1 MSIFVI
7 YLRLIIDQKEENMFG
22 FRHAMRE
29 GRHGHGLDG
38 HQASPR
44 GGRSGRGEGGRG
56 WSEDGQGFGRGG
68 GRRRMFDG
76 GELRLVLLKLIAD
89 KPRHGYDLIRAIEE
103 RTGGAYAPSPGIVYP
118 TLTMLSEMGLI
129 DEQLAEGARK
139 LFAVTPEG
147 TAHLAEHEA
156 EVAAMLSRLDALGA
170 MRERTDAVPIRRAMH
185 NLRSVL
191 MSRLGDGLDK
201 DRMHDAVALIDEVAQ
216 KIERL

>member
-1 MSIFVI
+1 
-7 YLRLIIDQKEENMFG
+7 MFG
-22 FRHAMRE
+22 FRHPMRE
-29 GRHGHGLDG
+29 GRGGRGGGFDG
-38 HQASPR
+38 HHAGPR
-44 GGRSGRGEGGRG
+44 GGRPGRGEGPRG
-56 WSEDGQGFGRGG
+56 WGEDGPGFGRGG

-76 GELRLVLLKLIAD
+76 GELRLVLLKLIAE

-139 LFAVTPEG
+139 LFAITPEG

-156 EVAAMLSRLDALGA
+156 EVVAMLARLDALGA
-170 MRERTDAVPIRRAMH
+170 MRERTDAVPIHRALH

-191 MSRLGDGLDK
+191 HSRLGEGLDK
-201 DRMHDAVALIDEVAQ
+201 DRMHDAAALIDEAAR

>member
-1 MSIFVI
+1 
-7 YLRLIIDQKEENMFG
+7 MFG

-29 GRHGHGLDG
+29 GRHGRGFDG
-38 HQASPR
+38 HHAGPR
-44 GGRSGRGEGGRG
+44 GSKFGRGEGGRG
-56 WSEDGQGFGRGG
+56 WSEDGPGFGRGG

-118 TLTMLSEMGLI
+118 TLTLLSEMGLI

-139 LFAVTPEG
+139 QFAVTPEG

-156 EVAAMLSRLDALGA
+156 EVVAMLARLDALGA

-201 DRMHDAVALIDEVAQ
+201 ERMLEATALIDEAAR

>member
-1 MSIFVI
+1 
-7 YLRLIIDQKEENMFG
+7 MFG

-29 GRHGHGLDG
+29 GRHGRGFDG
-38 HQASPR
+38 HHAGPR
-44 GGRSGRGEGGRG
+44 RGRHRRGEEERG
-56 WSEDGQGFGRGG
+56 WNEDGPGFGRGG

-118 TLTMLSEMGLI
+118 TLTLLSEMGLI

-156 EVAAMLSRLDALGA
+156 EVVAMLARLDALGA

-191 MSRLGDGLDK
+191 MSRLGEGLDK
-201 DRMHDAVALIDEVAQ
+201 ERMHEAVALIDEAAR

>member
-1 MSIFVI
+1 
-7 YLRLIIDQKEENMFG
+7 MFG
-22 FRHAMRE
+22 HRHAMRE
-29 GRHGHGLDG
+29 SRHCHGGDFGGHHAG
-38 HQASPR
+38 PR
-44 GGRSGRGEGGRG
+44 GGRFGRGEGPRG
-56 WSEDGQGFGRGG
+56 WSEDGPGSGRGG

-129 DEQLAEGARK
+129 EEQLAEGARK
-139 LFAVTPEG
+139 QFAITPEG
-147 TAHLAEHEA
+147 TAHLVEHDA
-156 EVAAMLSRLDALGA
+156 EVTAMLARLDALGA
-170 MRERTDAVPIRRAMH
+170 MRERTDAVPIRRALH

-191 MSRLGDGLDK
+191 QSRLGEGLDK
-201 DRMHDAVALIDEVAQ
+201 DRMHDAAALIDEVAQ

>member
-1 MSIFVI
+1 
-7 YLRLIIDQKEENMFG
+7 MFG
-22 FRHAMRE
+22 QRHAMRE
-29 GRHGHGLDG
+29 GHRCNGGDFGGRHMG
-38 HQASPR
+38 PR
-44 GGRSGRGEGGRG
+44 GGRFGRGEGPRG
-56 WSEDGQGFGRGG
+56 WSEEGPGSGRGGG

-129 DEQLAEGARK
+129 EEQLAEGARK
-139 LFAVTPEG
+139 QFAITPEG

-156 EVAAMLSRLDALGA
+156 EVTAMLARLDALGA
-170 MRERTDAVPIRRAMH
+170 MRERTDAVPIRRALH

-191 MSRLGDGLDK
+191 QSRLGEGLDK
-201 DRMHDAVALIDEVAQ
+201 ERMHDAAALIDEVAQ

>member
-1 MSIFVI
+1 
-7 YLRLIIDQKEENMFG
+7 MFG

-29 GRHGHGLDG
+29 GRHGRGFDG
-38 HQASPR
+38 HHAGPR

-56 WSEDGQGFGRGG
+56 WDEDGPGFGRSG

-118 TLTMLSEMGLI
+118 TLTLLSEMGLI

-139 LFAVTPEG
+139 LFAITPEG
-147 TAHLAEHEA
+147 TTHLAEHEA
-156 EVAAMLSRLDALGA
+156 EVAAMLARLDALAA
-170 MRERTDAVPIRRAMH
+170 MRERTDAVPIRRALH

-191 MSRLGDGLDK
+191 QTRLSEGLDK
-201 DRMHDAVALIDEVAQ
+201 DRMHDAAALIDEVAQ

>member
-1 MSIFVI
+1 
-7 YLRLIIDQKEENMFG
+7 MFG

-29 GRHGHGLDG
+29 GRHGRGFDG
-38 HQASPR
+38 HHAGPR
-44 GGRSGRGEGGRG
+44 GGRHGRGEGGRG
-56 WSEDGQGFGRGG
+56 WDEDGPGFGRGG

-118 TLTMLSEMGLI
+118 TLTLLSEMGLI
-129 DEQLAEGARK
+129 DEQLTEGARK
-139 LFAVTPEG
+139 QFAVTPEG
-147 TAHLAEHEA
+147 SAHLAEHDA
-156 EVAAMLSRLDALGA
+156 EVVAMLARLDTLGA

-201 DRMHDAVALIDEVAQ
+201 ERMLEATALIDEAAR

>member
-1 MSIFVI
+1 
-7 YLRLIIDQKEENMFG
+7 
-22 FRHAMRE
+22 
-29 GRHGHGLDG
+29 
-38 HQASPR
+38 
-44 GGRSGRGEGGRG
+44 
-56 WSEDGQGFGRGG
+56 
-68 GRRRMFDG
+68 MFDG

-118 TLTMLSEMGLI
+118 TLTLLSEMGLI

-139 LFAVTPEG
+139 QFAVTPEG
-147 TAHLAEHEA
+147 TVHLAEHDA
-156 EVAAMLSRLDALGA
+156 EVVAMLARLDALGA

-201 DRMHDAVALIDEVAQ
+201 ERMLEATALIDEAAR